1 MSFKVG
7 GFPSH
12 HLTLPIIMSH
22 CFCAKN
28 YVSTFRSQL
37 YKQVFHIKVAAIL
50 IPHVY
55 SIYITQHCFEYNNN
69 VYDWLLYG
77 YDTAE
82 GQSLFKRNCYLTM
95 VSIMMPYNGALHA
108 FTDIH
113 YFYSN
118 LYNLVANTWPKH
130 LCFPLHVL

>member
-12 HLTLPIIMSH
+12 HLTLPNITSH

-28 YVSTFRSQL
+28 CVSTFRSQL

-77 YDTAE
+77 YDDTAE
-82 GQSLFKRNCYLTM
+82 GQSL
-95 VSIMMPYNGALHA
+95 SIMMPYNGALHA
-108 FTDIH
+108 CTDIH

-118 LYNLVANTWPKH
+118 LYNFVTNTWPKH

>member
-12 HLTLPIIMSH
+12 HLTLPNIMSH

-55 SIYITQHCFEYNNN
+55 SIYITQHCFEYNSN

-82 GQSLFKRNCYLTM
+82 GQSLFKGNCYLTM

-108 FTDIH
+108 CTDIH
-113 YFYSN
+113 YF
-118 LYNLVANTWPKH
+118 L
-130 LCFPLHVL
+130 